1 MDKIMEENFNVNGF
15 MCHNCNALC
24 QLTTNGLCKEC
35 ASIKGFVSINE
46 KPRKQLLCIACGK
59 QFLAATDTVKYC
71 SLVCE
76 AGNSAQCSKC
86 KKIISTNRE
95 IATQLCAGCYVRKKY
110 SKCSRCGNRVSIE
123 GIFEIEDE
131 EICGTC
137 VGKLF
142 RKDLEATKEKNIRE
156 EKRSGKERRIILD

>member
-1 MDKIMEENFNVNGF
+1 MGTMGENFEIAPFV
-15 MCHNCNALC
+15 CKNCNGVYE
-24 QLTTNGLCKEC
+24 QLINGLCKVC
-35 ASIKGFVSINE
+35 ASIKGFTVINE
-46 KPRKQLLCIACGK
+46 KPTKQLLCLACGK